1 MTLRQQSTTIS
12 TYVNGST
19 AESQKRK
26 TPAPVQEAVVKSVPH
41 SCIIEWK
48 DNLIDEN
55 ITFYKVCCAFFQKNK
70 INIGVIFQ
78 RHLFLQ
84 IKSFSDNTSE
94 EVELDVLSF
103 ERLINKGI
111 DDTILFYSVN
121 LNKHGLNKEI
131 RFTVKKVSFL

>member
-1 MTLRQQSTTIS
+1 MTLRQQNTTIS
-12 TYVNGST
+12 TYVNASI
-19 AESQKRK
+19 AQSQKGK

-41 SCIIEWK
+41 SCVIEWK
-48 DNLIDEN
+48 DNLTDEN
-55 ITFYKVCCAFFQKNK
+55 IAFYRVCCAFFQITE

-84 IKSFSDNTSE
+84 IKSFSDDTSE
-94 EVELDVLSF
+94 EVELDILSF

-111 DDTILFYSVN
+111 DGTILFYSVN